1 MYYDR
6 HYHNILDSK
15 DRFMVMLIGYAR
27 TSTKDQEYSLAAQVE
42 RLSLIGCERFYKEQV
57 SSVDEKRE
65 QLEQALDYIREGDVL
80 VVTKL
85 DRLARSVADT
95 VAIQKKLEDKKA
107 GLKILDMDIDTT
119 TPTGKLQFNLLSAIA
134 QFEREVMLERQ
145 KVGIA
150 KAKAEG
156 KYKGRKPI
164 DDKKKAQ
171 IAELAAQRNM
181 TKEEIANEVGVGVA
195 TVYRVLKA
203 G

>member
-1 MYYDR
+1 
-6 HYHNILDSK
+6 
-15 DRFMVMLIGYAR
+15 MLIGYAR
-27 TSTKDQEYSLAAQVE
+27 TSTKEQEYSLEDQIQ
-42 RLSLIGCERFYKEQV
+42 RLSSIGCERFYKEQI
-57 SSVDEKRE
+57 SSVDAKRE
-65 QLEQALDYIREGDVL
+65 QLEYALDYIRDGDIL

-95 VAIQKKLEDKKA
+95 VDIQKRLEAKKA

-145 KVGIA
+145 RIGIA

-156 KYKGRKPI
+156 KYKGRQPI
-164 DDKKKAQ
+164 AQDKVNRIK
-171 IAELAAQRNM
+171 ELIKLGTM
-181 TKEEIANEVGVGVA
+181 TRQEIANDVQVGVA
-195 TVYRVLKA
+195 TVYRVLKTYR